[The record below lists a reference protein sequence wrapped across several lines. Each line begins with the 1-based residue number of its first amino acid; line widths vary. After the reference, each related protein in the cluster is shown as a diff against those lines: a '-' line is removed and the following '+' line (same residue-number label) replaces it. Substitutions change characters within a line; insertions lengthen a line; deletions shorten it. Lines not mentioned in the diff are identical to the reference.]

1 MWWRRP
7 ETCLINTSDTCHGD
21 GVQSGSCRS
30 FGSELKQ
37 FSERSDLPSR
47 SPGRQI
53 TGLGPKALL
62 LLPAAGS
69 EDTWPAAAVSMRDG
83 T

>member
-1 MWWRRP
+1 MVEKARDLPDQHLRH
-7 ETCLINTSDTCHGD
+7 LSLGD
-21 GVQSGSCRS
+21 GVPSDSCRS

-37 FSERSDLPSR
+37 FSERSDLPTR

-69 EDTWPAAAVSMRDG
+69 EDA
-83 T
+83 